1 MGLIGSVKENQ
12 ILTIIYGVFMVIFAI
27 VNFSTRGYWAGV
39 IDIIVGALAFWFV
52 YLIKQEVT
60 GRNYA

>member
-27 VNFSTRGYWAGV
+27 INFSTRGWWSGV
-39 IDIIVGALAFWFV
+39 INGVVAGLAFWFS
-52 YLIKQEVT
+52 YLIRQEVT

>member
-27 VNFSTRGYWAGV
+27 VNFSTHGWWSGV
-39 IDIIVGALAFWFV
+39 IDVIVAALAFWFV
-52 YLIKQEVT
+52 YLIRQEVP
-60 GRNYA
+60 GGSYA

>member
-27 VNFSTRGYWAGV
+27 INFSTHGWWSGV
-39 IDIIVGALAFWFV
+39 IDGVVAALAFWFA

-60 GRNYA
+60 GHNYA

>member
-1 MGLIGSVKENQ
+1 MGLVGSLKEDQ

-39 IDIIVGALAFWFV
+39 IDIVVGGLAFWFV

>member
-27 VNFSTRGYWAGV
+27 VHFSTSGYWLGV
-39 IDIIVGALAFWFV
+39 IEVIVAALAFWFF
-52 YLIKQEVT
+52 YLIKQEVAT
-60 GRNYA
+60 NV